1 MHSKDKSVNI
11 NHKLEKGNKMRFL
24 QSLKTSAT
32 SASATAATVG
42 TVVNQFAVMTTP
54 SVSLASQ
61 IPYIGSTLA
70 ALAPHFGPIGLRVGY
85 YTGQAAVRLGMS
97 PLYAQG
103 LASAAAANPGT
114 AVAATTFAACMA
126 VNGLRSAYA
135 YSVERNETKG
145 LVSSELE
152 GDWVN
157 ISIVNPTA

>member
-1 MHSKDKSVNI
+1 M
-11 NHKLEKGNKMRFL
+11 MRFL
-24 QSLKTSAT
+24 HAFKESAT
-32 SASATAATVG
+32 RASTTAATVG
-42 TVVNQFAVMTTP
+42 TVVNQCAVMTTP

-114 AVAATTFAACMA
+114 AVAAATFTACIA
-126 VNGLRSAYA
+126 VHGLRSAYYA
-135 YSVERNETKG
+135 YSFEQNTADNLK
-145 LVSSELE
+145 VSGPE
-152 GDWVN
+152 N
-157 ISIVNPTA
+157 INGISPTA